1 MLDLRRRQF
10 IITLLGGAA
19 AAWPLATR
27 AQQDTLRLV
36 GVLAG
41 FSEDEMRPL
50 LAAFRSRMSQLG
62 WIEGRNLAIDL
73 RLGAGDHRRTTAEA
87 RALVGRKPD
96 VILAMG
102 TPGLTAVR
110 QHSDS
115 VPVVFTLVADP
126 VSTGMIES
134 LARPGGNVTGFEF
147 SIGGKWLELLKEVSP
162 GLTRVTV
169 IANPANPTAY
179 PLARVIEDVGRTISI
194 TVATASVH
202 GANDI
207 QAAISADRQRSGG
220 GLIVLPDSLAI
231 VHSRLIIDLAERTH
245 LPAIYPFKTFAAKG
259 GLLTYGLDIPDIY
272 RQAAD
277 YVHRILKGEKPAD
290 LPVQAPI
297 KFELVINLKTA
308 KALGLEVPPTLL
320 ARADEVIE

>member
-1 MLDLRRRQF
+1 ICLRKKSPITNCVAIPGRPPSLYSGAISPSMNSQSILPASCTSSCLMLM
-10 IITLLGGAA
+10 I
-19 AAWPLATR
+19 WSSR
-27 AQQDTLRLV
+27 ARN
-36 GVLAG
+36 
-41 FSEDEMRPL
+41 
-50 LAAFRSRMSQLG
+50 RS
-62 WIEGRNLAIDL
+62 
-73 RLGAGDHRRTTAEA
+73 
-87 RALVGRKPD
+87 PD
-96 VILAMG
+96 
-102 TPGLTAVR
+102 
-110 QHSDS
+110 
-115 VPVVFTLVADP
+115 PVVSCFYGRIAPSDAAT
-126 VSTGMIES
+126 ES
-134 LARPGGNVTGFEF
+134 C
-147 SIGGKWLELLKEVSP
+147 S
-162 GLTRVTV
+162 
-169 IANPANPTAY
+169 Y

-220 GLIVLPDSLAI
+220 GLIVLPGSLAI

-277 YVHRILKGEKPAD
+277 YVHRILKGDKPAD

>member
-1 MLDLRRRQF
+1 MKRREF
-10 IITLLGGAA
+10 VTLLGGAA
-19 AAWPLATR
+19 VAWPLAAR

-73 RLGAGDHRRTTAEA
+73 RLGAGDHRRTTTEA
-87 RALVGRKPD
+87 GALVGRKPD

-134 LARPGGNVTGFEF
+134 LARPGRNATGFTNFEF

-162 GLTRVTV
+162 GLS
-169 IANPANPTAY
+169 ASLSDPAGPHHRRY
-179 PLARVIEDVGRTISI
+179 GSWWRARHSCAAHR
-194 TVATASVH
+194 TVAL
-202 GANDI
+202 GA
-207 QAAISADRQRSGG
+207 AR
-220 GLIVLPDSLAI
+220 
-231 VHSRLIIDLAERTH
+231 
-245 LPAIYPFKTFAAKG
+245 PAIRHRKPPRWRLQYRHRG
-259 GLLTYGLDIPDIY
+259 GRARRTGRLHTS
-272 RQAAD
+272 
-277 YVHRILKGEKPAD
+277 
-290 LPVQAPI
+290 
-297 KFELVINLKTA
+297 
-308 KALGLEVPPTLL
+308 LG
-320 ARADEVIE
+320 